1 MDRRPASL
9 VQLLAFVACTGVAI
23 VVSGSRPG
31 LQQGIAPTVVQFVG
45 HLLALAAAVLLLLD
59 ARPVGGSVAAALR

>member
-1 MDRRPASL
+1 M
-9 VQLLAFVACTGVAI
+9 
-23 VVSGSRPG
+23 VSGSRPG

-59 ARPVGGSVAAALR
+59 ARPVRGSVAVALR